1 MGKNTDLVRR
11 LNEILYSK
19 ILCRVKAPYKYAMA
33 CPLVCLPTP
42 SSSSWSGAAPDPSLT
57 PSGIERKELIPEMN
71 RGWDMQCAKP
81 WAKDP
86 AMNSELGPCH
96 LKATEAIRCG
106 KDKKNNCFSV
116 KGGVISESGPYLLSA
131 SQAIVKRCQVNWNRN
146 NKKET
151 GGPAWEA
158 YPAWEEVKN
167 KHCSLWWDQID
178 RRSLLTQ
185 SLAGHGEKIGCS
197 I

>member
-1 MGKNTDLVRR
+1 MGKNIDLVRR

-116 KGGVISESGPYLLSA
+116 KGGWFQRVAPIYWVHHRPLWKDA
-131 SQAIVKRCQVNWNRN
+131 KWT
-146 NKKET
+146 ET
-151 GGPAWEA
+151 GITRRKQEGPRG
-158 YPAWEEVKN
+158 
-167 KHCSLWWDQID
+167 KHILRERKWKTNTVVYDGI
-178 RRSLLTQ
+178 R
-185 SLAGHGEKIGCS
+185 
-197 I
+197 